1 MTIMEAFKIMSD
13 HFDDDEELGAYV
25 RMLTTIPKGSLDLN
39 GFNIDLKP
47 FADDFHAGRDGD
59 GHNLTLDDLLNNVGL
74 RKQ

>member
-39 GFNIDLKP
+39 GFNLDLKH
-47 FADDFHAGRDGD
+47 FADDLHEGKDGD

>member
-39 GFNIDLKP
+39 GFKINLKH
-47 FADDFHAGRDGD
+47 FADDFHEGRSGD
-59 GHNLTLDDLLNNVGL
+59 NNNLTLDDLLNNVGL

>member
-13 HFDDDEELGAYV
+13 HFDDDEELVAYV

-39 GFNIDLKP
+39 GFNLDLKH
-47 FADDFHAGRDGD
+47 FADDFHEGKDGD

>member
-1 MTIMEAFKIMSD
+1 MTIMQAFKIMSD

-39 GFNIDLKP
+39 GFNLDLKHV
-47 FADDFHAGRDGD
+47 ADDFHEGRDGD
-59 GHNLTLDDLLNNVGL
+59 DNNLTLDDLLNNVGL